1 MTGGKRSN
9 RRLLC
14 RHLGVSLA
22 GRRKIIGRS
31 PPPNKTRGT
40 HTMFSIREH
49 PHATGACDATSLDID
64 RTRAVRGTGMGNLHE
79 PG

>member
-9 RRLLC
+9 RRLPC
-14 RHLGVSLA
+14 HLGISFA

-31 PPPNKTRGT
+31 LPSNKTRDT

-64 RTRAVRGTGMGNLHE
+64 RTRPVRGTDMGNMHE